1 MVLNL
6 ILAGLGPFIGI
17 LVVMLVFFVF
27 ISLIMVVRR
36 YRRCPSDKILVI
48 YGKVGQSKTG
58 GRTSKIV
65 HGGAAFVWP
74 IIQDYEFLDLTPVP
88 IVVDL
93 QGALSLQ
100 NIRVNVPSRFM
111 VGISTEQGVMQN
123 AAERMLGLSLEA
135 IHDLAADII
144 FGQLRVVIA
153 TMRIEEINSD
163 REKFLTNVYEAVEH
177 ELKKLGLKLI
187 NVNITDVTD
196 DNGYIEAL
204 GKEATAHAINEAK
217 KLVAEKDRDGSI
229 GEANARNTQRVKVA
243 EASSEAEIGEANAM
257 QIQRV
262 QVADANT
269 TAEIGEAN
277 ANRLKRTQ
285 VAEANAKAVEGE
297 NLSQIVVAD
306 SEANKRKEMAVAQKV
321 AEVAE
326 KTNKAES
333 EEESYKAEQKAE
345 TARALRDEATRRA
358 DVIVPAQIAKERIE
372 IEAEAE
378 AESLRRIAKGN
389 ADSEFFKLDAI
400 ARGNFEILTKQ
411 AEGFKQIVAAAG
423 NNPNDAVRLMI
434 ADKLEDLVSKQV
446 EAIKNIKIDKVTVW
460 ENGNGAE
467 GGSSTANFMKGM
479 AGSIPPLED
488 LFNMAGMELPA
499 YLRTK
504 KEQGLEED
512 FETDVD
518 DEIIEG

>member
-1 MVLNL
+1 MVLNVL
-6 ILAGLGPFIGI
+6 LAGLGPSIGI
-17 LVVMLVFFVF
+17 LFVMLVFFVF
-27 ISLIMVVRR
+27 ISAIMIVRR
-36 YRRCPSDKILVI
+36 YRRCPSDKVLVI
-48 YGKVGQSKTG
+48 YGKVGKSKTG

-111 VGISTEQGVMQN
+111 VGISTEEGVMQN

-163 REKFLTNVYEAVEH
+163 REKFLINVYEAVEH
-177 ELKKLGLKLI
+177 ELKKIGLKLI
-187 NVNITDVTD
+187 NVNITDITD

-204 GKEATAHAINEAK
+204 GKEATSHAINEAK
-217 KLVAEKDRDGSI
+217 RVVAEKDRDGAI
-229 GEANARNTQRVKVA
+229 GEANARNTQRVQVA
-243 EASSEAEIGEANAM
+243 NANSEAEIGESNAD
-257 QIQRV
+257 QR
-262 QVADANT
+262 
-269 TAEIGEAN
+269 
-277 ANRLKRTQ
+277 KRTL

-297 NLSQIVVAD
+297 NLSSIVIAESD
-306 SEANKRKEMAVAQKV
+306 ANKRKEIAAAQKV

-326 KTNKAES
+326 KINKAEA
-333 EEESYKAEQKAE
+333 EEESYVAEQKAE
-345 TARALRDEATRRA
+345 VARALRDEATRRA
-358 DVIVPAQIAKERIE
+358 DVIVPAQIAKERVE

-378 AESLRRIAKGN
+378 AERLRRIAKGD

-411 AEGFKQIVAAAG
+411 AAGFKQIVAAAG
-423 NNPNDAVRLMI
+423 DNPNDAVKLMI
-434 ADKLEDLVSKQV
+434 ADKLQDLVSMQV

-460 ENGNGAE
+460 ENGNGKD

-488 LFNMAGMELPA
+488 LFNMAGMELPN
-499 YLRTK
+499 YLGK
-504 KEQGLEED
+504 KNTEKEVEEID
-512 FETDVD
+512 EEVVETEVK
-518 DEIIEG
+518 G

>member
-1 MVLNL
+1 MVLNVL
-6 ILAGLGPFIGI
+6 LAGLGPFIGI
-17 LVVMLVFFVF
+17 MFVMLVFFVF
-27 ISLIMVVRR
+27 IFAVMIVRR
-36 YRRCPSDKILVI
+36 YRRCPSDKVLVI
-48 YGKVGQSKTG
+48 YGKVGKSKTG

-88 IVVDL
+88 IIVDL

-187 NVNITDVTD
+187 NVNITDITD

-204 GKEATAHAINEAK
+204 GKEATSHAINEAK
-217 KLVAEKDRDGSI
+217 KLVAEKDRDGAI
-229 GEANARNTQRVKVA
+229 GEANARNTQRV
-243 EASSEAEIGEANAM
+243 
-257 QIQRV
+257 
-262 QVADANT
+262 QV
-269 TAEIGEAN
+269 AN
-277 ANRLKRTQ
+277 ANSEAVIGESNADQRKRTL

-297 NLSQIVVAD
+297 NLSGIIIAESD
-306 SEANKRKEMAVAQKV
+306 ANKRKEMAAAQKI

-326 KTNKAES
+326 KINKAES
-333 EEESYKAEQKAE
+333 EEESYVAEQKAE

-358 DVIVPAQIAKERIE
+358 DIIVPAQIAKERVE

-378 AESLRRIAKGN
+378 AESIRRIAKGN
-389 ADSEFFKLDAI
+389 ADSEFVKLDAI

-411 AEGFKQIVAAAG
+411 ALGFKQIVAAAG

-434 ADKLEDLVSKQV
+434 ADKLEDLVSMQV

-460 ENGNGAE
+460 ENGNGKD

-488 LFNMAGMELPA
+488 LFNMAGMDLPA
-499 YLRTK
+499 YLGSK
-504 KEQGLEED
+504 KEEEEID
-512 FETDVD
+512 EAVVETEVK
-518 DEIIEG
+518 G